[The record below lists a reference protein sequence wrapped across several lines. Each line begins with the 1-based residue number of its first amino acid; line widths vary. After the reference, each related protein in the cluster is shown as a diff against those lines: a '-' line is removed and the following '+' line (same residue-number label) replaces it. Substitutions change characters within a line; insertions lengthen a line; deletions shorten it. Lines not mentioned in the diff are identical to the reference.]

1 MAKGWLTRMEKG
13 SMANKA
19 RIAAA
24 SVLLVALLALG
35 TLSAVVGSSLAP
47 VFMQAV
53 AAVRQTNTTPDLAVA
68 GAGTTQPSQSLGAQ
82 LPAGQVGGVL
92 DARAAVRETGPA
104 VVTVVNQL
112 STQRGVGGSPQA
124 TGSGV
129 IIDSR
134 GYIVTNNHVVQG
146 QRSLEVI
153 FSDGTKS
160 AATQV
165 GTDPFSDLAVVKVD
179 TSVPDVA
186 EFGDSDALEPG
197 QPVVA
202 IGSALGDFQ
211 NTVTVGVVSA
221 LHRTLDDT
229 SSTALQ
235 NLIQTDAAI
244 NHGNSGGP
252 LLDVSGKVVGIN
264 VAVVRGSGF
273 TGDTAE
279 GLGFA
284 IPSNTA
290 REISR
295 QIIENGS
302 VERPF
307 IGISYQMITP
317 QIAAYYDLARESGIL
332 VTEVQPDSPAAKA
345 GIVADTIVTKFDGVE
360 LNQDNSLI
368 QQLLKHKVGDTVRLT
383 LVLPGADTE
392 QEVTLTLAARPANR

>member
-1 MAKGWLTRMEKG
+1 MEKIELV
-13 SMANKA
+13 NKA

-35 TLSAVVGSSLAP
+35 TLTIAVGNSLAP
-47 VFMQAV
+47 VFAQAIATARQSTSAPSLTV
-53 AAVRQTNTTPDLAVA
+53 ADTGDEPPAQTT
-68 GAGTTQPSQSLGAQ
+68 GAQ
-82 LPAGQVGGVL
+82 RQSGQVTGLL
-92 DARAAVRETGPA
+92 DARTAVRETGPA

-112 STQRGVGGSPQA
+112 SAQVRAGGSPQA

-134 GYIVTNNHVVQG
+134 GYIVTNNHVVEG

-153 FSDGTKS
+153 FSDGQK
-160 AATQV
+160 APATLV
-165 GTDPFSDLAVVKVD
+165 GTDPFTDLAVVKVD
-179 TSVPDVA
+179 VRVPDVA
-186 EFGDSDALEPG
+186 EYADSDALEPG

-211 NTVTVGVVSA
+211 NTVTAGVISA
-221 LHRTLDDT
+221 LHRDIDD
-229 SSTALQ
+229 SGSVALQ

-290 REISR
+290 REISS
-295 QIIENGS
+295 QIIDDGA
-302 VERPF
+302 VERPY
-307 IGISYQMITP
+307 IGISYQLINP
-317 QIAAYYDLARESGIL
+317 QIAAYYDLSRDSGIV
-332 VTEVQPDSPAAKA
+332 VTEVQPGSPAAQA
-345 GIVADTIVTKFDGVE
+345 GIESNTIITRFDGVL
-360 LNQDNSLI
+360 LNEDNSLLE
-368 QQLLKHKVGDTVRLT
+368 QLLKHSVGDTVTLT
-383 LVLPGADTE
+383 IVQPGTDSE
-392 QEVTLTLAARPANR
+392 SDVSLTLAARPANP